1 MNNYIW
7 DWFLTNIND
16 IIKTEHKKHKIIVKI
31 LDWYSCEMEVTSFKK
46 VKIEWEWDLT
56 VWYWKSVII
65 ESKKDMVVHL
75 FADSIQIN
83 SLCKVYK
90 P

>member
-1 MNNYIW
+1 MKNYIW

-16 IIKTEHKKHKIIVKI
+16 IIKTEHKKHKIIVTI
-31 LDWYSCEMEVTSFKK
+31 LDWYSCEMEVTWFRK
-46 VKIEWEWDLT
+46 VKIEWEWDFSSYF
-56 VWYWKSVII
+56 WAVIKI
-65 ESKKDMVVHL
+65 ESRKNLVVHL

-83 SLCKVYK
+83 SLCKIYK